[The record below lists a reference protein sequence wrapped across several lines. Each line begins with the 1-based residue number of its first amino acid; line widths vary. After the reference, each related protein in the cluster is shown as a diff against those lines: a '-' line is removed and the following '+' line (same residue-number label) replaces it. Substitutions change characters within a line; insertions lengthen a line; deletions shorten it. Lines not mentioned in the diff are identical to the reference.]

1 MLNNL
6 IKRTLD
12 VALSTLGIV
21 VLSPFFLLIS
31 LGVKLTSPGPIFYG
45 HARVGRFGKPFKAL
59 KFRTMV
65 NDADKI
71 GGPVTIAKDPRIT
84 RFGQFLRTTKLDE
97 LPQLW
102 NVLIGEMSLVGP
114 RPEVEQ
120 FVDKYPDEARRAI
133 LSVRPGITGLTQIE
147 LRYEAEVLAN
157 EEDPEEFYERALL
170 PRKIASDLRYI
181 ENRSLLMDLSLLFRT
196 FGAIFSR
203 PPDSARSA
211 PIHKTALTTPPAAPP
226 SETHR

>member
-1 MLNNL
+1 MPHDR

-12 VALSTLGIV
+12 VALSTLGIAI
-21 VLSPFFLLIS
+21 LSPLFLLIG
-31 LGVKLTSPGPIFYG
+31 LGVKLTSPGSIFFG
-45 HARVGRFGKPFKAL
+45 HARVGRFGKPFRAI

-65 NDADKI
+65 NNADQI

-84 RFGQFLRTTKLDE
+84 RFGQFLRSTKLDE

-102 NVLIGEMSLVGP
+102 NVLVGEMSLVGP

-120 FVDKYPDEARRAI
+120 FVAKYPDEARRAI

-147 LRYEAEVLAN
+147 LRYEAEMLAN

-203 PPDSARSA
+203 PPDSTSSA
-211 PIHKTALTTPPAAPP
+211 PIHKKALTTPPAAPP